1 MKTILCPVDF
11 SKTSVNA
18 SEYAS
23 FLAEDF
29 NAEVILLFVYEAPT
43 LYSDIPL
50 TNIQTMEEDL
60 VANAHDKLNK
70 LKEKLNKKFKNIKFK
85 SVILEGNVGQMVAQ
99 YSRQIEADVIVV
111 GKTGNSKLKRLIMG
125 STTADIIQEASCP
138 VLTIP
143 NDNVFNKINKII
155 FATDLHEN
163 NIASSL
169 AITDFAKH
177 FNAEIVFVFVDDNHL
192 IHSDE
197 KILEMTRKI
206 KKRVKYPK
214 LSGFISKNTSIYKG
228 LEYFLE
234 KHKGDLLVM
243 FSHQRHFPGTLFN
256 QSITKLVSYQ
266 TKIPLLALKISD
278 ALILE

>member
-11 SKTSVNA
+11 SKSSINA
-18 SEYAS
+18 AEYAA

-29 NAEVILLFVYEAPT
+29 KAEIILLFVYETPT
-43 LYSDIPL
+43 IYSDIPM
-50 TNIQTMEEDL
+50 TNVQNMEENILID
-60 VANAHDKLNK
+60 AHEKLNK
-70 LKEKLNKKFKNIKFK
+70 LKEKLTRKFKNTKFK
-85 SVILEGNVGQMVAQ
+85 TLVLEGSIGEMVAQ
-99 YSRQIEADVIVV
+99 YSRQVEADVIVV

-125 STTADIIQEASCP
+125 STTADINQEASCP

-143 NDNVFNKINKII
+143 SDNVFNKINKII

-177 FNAEIVFVFVDDNHL
+177 FDAEIIFVFVDVNHL

-214 LSGFISKNTSIYKG
+214 LSGYISKNASVYKG

-234 KHKGDLLVM
+234 KHKGDLLMM
-243 FSHQRHFPGTLFN
+243 FSHQRHFPGNLFN
-256 QSITKLVSYQ
+256 QSITKMVSYQ

-278 ALILE
+278 ATILE